1 MANYI
6 VYCTKTYNGSIEVDA
21 GSESEAM
28 AKVEEMWRNGEYPV
42 NFEFGE
48 KTTDFAELAAEF

>member
-6 VYCTKTYNGSIEVDA
+6 VYCTKIYNGSVEVEA
-21 GSESEAM
+21 ESESAAM

-42 NFEFGE
+42 DFEFGE
-48 KTTDFAELAAEF
+48 KTTDYAELATEY

>member
-6 VYCTKTYNGSIEVDA
+6 VYCTKTYNGSVEVDA
-21 GSESEAM
+21 ESETDAM

-42 NFEFGE
+42 DFEFGE
-48 KTTDFAELAAEF
+48 KTTDCAEFTTEY